1 MGGYMESRIGVVKH
15 GASGARVLLMERVGR
30 FEIATGS
37 VLCIYGIVN
46 IICDVVYK
54 WGQYTFSGMILESLV
69 VILAVLLGFWG
80 IGSGSHHLCSI
91 RHFRKY
97 VSFLQQ
103 DETGSVRRLADS
115 THEPYDETLDRIH
128 RYTDRGYFGNIII
141 DDASGRVSF
150 PDRIRKY
157 SDAGYRTV
165 TCNGCRATRS
175 LPDNTIVKCE
185 YCGNVISTRKD
196 EH

>member
-1 MGGYMESRIGVVKH
+1 MESRIGVVRQ
-15 GASGARVLLMERVGR
+15 GASGAHVLLLERIGI
-30 FEIATGS
+30 FEIAAGV
-37 VLCIYGIVN
+37 VLCMYGIVN
-46 IICDVVYK
+46 ILVDIIFK
-54 WGQYTFSGMILESLV
+54 WGKYTFSGVILESLL
-69 VILAVLLGFWG
+69 VILAVILGFLG
-80 IGSGSHHLCSI
+80 IGSGTHHLYSI

-115 THEPYDETLDRIH
+115 THEPYDETLDRLH
-128 RYTDRGYFGNIII
+128 RYADRGYFGNIII
-141 DDASGRVSF
+141 DDAAGRVSF

-175 LPDNTIVKCE
+175 LPDDTVVKCE

>member
-1 MGGYMESRIGVVKH
+1 MESRIGVVRQ
-15 GASGARVLLMERVGR
+15 GASGARVLLLERIGI
-30 FEIATGS
+30 FEIAAGV
-37 VLCIYGIVN
+37 VLCMYGIVN
-46 IICDVVYK
+46 ILVDIIFK
-54 WGQYTFSGMILESLV
+54 WGKYTFSGVILESLL
-69 VILAVLLGFWG
+69 VILAVILGFWG
-80 IGSGSHHLCSI
+80 IGSGTHHLYSI

-115 THEPYDETLDRIH
+115 THEPYDETLDRLH
-128 RYTDRGYFGNIII
+128 RYADRGYFGNIII
-141 DDASGRVSF
+141 DDAAGRVSF

-175 LPDNTIVKCE
+175 LPDDTVVKCE